1 MHEDYFTLS
10 MVERVIVLKP
20 LPLPESE
27 QNAQP

>member
-10 MVERVIVLKP
+10 MVERVIELKP